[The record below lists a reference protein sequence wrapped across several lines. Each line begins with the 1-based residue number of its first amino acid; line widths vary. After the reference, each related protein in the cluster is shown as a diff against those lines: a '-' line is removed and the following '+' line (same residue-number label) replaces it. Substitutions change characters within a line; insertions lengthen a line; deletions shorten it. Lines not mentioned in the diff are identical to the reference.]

1 MTNELTEFEP
11 LALVVNPMTSTRK
24 WQRRKKARRLIE
36 ANFKDKI
43 YVATGGK
50 QSTVDLVQKIAPDLK
65 TLIAVGGDGTIADV
79 LEGLSKAGCL
89 ARINFGLIPLGSG
102 NAFRRAF
109 DLPKNISRAIEII
122 RQGKTQWID
131 LISFEDKVA
140 GFVSVGATALV
151 TELKSSQPLPGFWG
165 HVWTGRKILGLKPEP
180 MQIVLE
186 DARDRQGNKFS
197 RLELEISV
205 LDIVIAKTNY
215 FGYSWLIAPF
225 ADPQDGWL
233 DITFFE
239 MSGLRYILSLPS
251 IYFGHK
257 QRYLRHFKASRLILR
272 GENFPVQYNGE
283 FLGRRNEITFEVL
296 PRALKLICPLQK

>member
-1 MTNELTEFEP
+1 MNNALTELEP
-11 LALVVNPMTSTRK
+11 LALVVNPLTSTRK
-24 WQRRKKARRLIE
+24 WQRKKKARQLIE
-36 ANFKDKI
+36 ANFENKI
-43 YVATGGK
+43 YIVTGGK
-50 QSTVDLVQKIAPDLK
+50 QATVDLVQKIAPALK

-79 LEGLSKAGCL
+79 LEGLNKAGCL

-109 DLPKNISRAIEII
+109 GLPKNISRAIEII
-122 RQGKTQWID
+122 RQGQTQWID
-131 LISFEDKVA
+131 LVSFEDKVA

-151 TELKSSQPLPGFWG
+151 TELKSGQPLPGFWG
-165 HVWTGRKILGLKPEP
+165 HVWTGRKILSLKPEP
-180 MQIVLE
+180 MQVILE

-225 ADPQDGWL
+225 ADPLDGYL

-239 MSGLRYILSLPS
+239 MSGPRYILSLPS
-251 IYFGHK
+251 IYFGRK
-257 QRYLRHFKASRLILR
+257 QKHLRHFKASRLTLK
-272 GENFPVQYNGE
+272 GKNFPIQYNGE

-296 PRALKLICPLQK
+296 PKSLKLICPLQK